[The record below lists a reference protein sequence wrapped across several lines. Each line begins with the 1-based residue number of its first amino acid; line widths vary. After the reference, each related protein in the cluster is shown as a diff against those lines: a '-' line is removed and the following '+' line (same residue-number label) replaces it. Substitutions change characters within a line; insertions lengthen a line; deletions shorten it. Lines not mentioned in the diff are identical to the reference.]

1 MRLLLHISL
10 LLFSSLA
17 FSQTTKHKEK
27 FNNLEPDIWMKTWDK
42 INSSSTIQI
51 DTLSYDDIPKYL
63 DFKGT
68 VVEALQWKDKLGSH
82 LLIQT
87 VTGHFNRKEYEDKNK
102 KDYTIQD
109 KSELYCY
116 LFTKTASDNEF
127 KRKWRIYDYNDCFG
141 VDWFTGFIPSATT
154 ITDINNNGI
163 AEITIPYVII
173 CRGGMDPGAMKIILY
188 EDTTKYVLRGNT
200 MLMCESKNPYGGEFT
215 ESENLK
221 NNKTFTDF
229 LKAHWERNKCE
240 NGKYY

>member
-1 MRLLLHISL
+1 MRLLLQVSL
-10 LLFSSLA
+10 LLFSSLV
-17 FSQTTKHKEK
+17 FSQNTNSKERYSGLK
-27 FNNLEPDIWMKTWDK
+27 PHVWMSIWDK
-42 INSSSTIQI
+42 KNSSNSIAI
-51 DTLSYDDIPKYL
+51 DTLRYDDIPKYL

-68 VVEALQWKDKLGSH
+68 VVEALQWKDQLGSH
-82 LLIQT
+82 ILIQT
-87 VTGHFNRKEYEDKNK
+87 VTGHFVRKAHDDNLS
-102 KDYTIQD
+102 KDYTLED

-116 LFTKTASDNEF
+116 LFTKTDTDNEF

-154 ITDINNNGI
+154 ITDVNNNGI
-163 AEITIPYVII
+163 AEVCIPYVLI

-200 MLMCESKNPYGGEFT
+200 MLMCDSKNPYGGEFT

-221 NNKTFTDF
+221 NNKTFSAF

>member
-1 MRLLLHISL
+1 MKFLLYFTFLICPILTIGQSTSHI
-10 LLFSSLA
+10 
-17 FSQTTKHKEK
+17 EK
-27 FNNLEPDIWMKTWDK
+27 YSALEPDVWMKTWDK
-42 INSSSTIQI
+42 KNSSPSITI
-51 DTLSYDDIPKYL
+51 DTLRYDDIPKYL

-82 LLIQT
+82 ILLQT
-87 VTGHFNRKEYEDKNK
+87 VTGHFLRKEFNDNNK
-102 KDYTIQD
+102 KDFTLED

-116 LFTKTASDNEF
+116 LFTKTDTDLEY
-127 KRKWRIYDYNDCFG
+127 KRKWRIYDFNDCFG

-163 AEITIPYVII
+163 AEVTIPYVII
-173 CRGGMDPGAMKIILY
+173 CRGGMDPGSMKIISY
-188 EDTTKYVLRGNT
+188 EDTTKYVLRGST
-200 MLMCESKNPYGGEFT
+200 MLMCDSKTPYGGEFT

-221 NNKTFTDF
+221 NNRPLSSF